1 MKTHRRLPLYVSSSL
16 LALIGTA
23 ALCPLLAAAQ
33 VVRPDPA
40 EVAAVERA
48 NETLSPTQAFE
59 NLEAKAGDWRVENG
73 ALVQADPSAPYART
87 FIKGPRWMDCVIKAK
102 VRVDAVGGP
111 AASHWRPADRPRR

>member
-1 MKTHRRLPLYVSSSL
+1 MKRHSPNQSLPSL
-16 LALIGTA
+16 FILFIATA
-23 ALCPLLAAAQ
+23 AWFPLLVAAQ

-48 NETLSPTQAFE
+48 NETLSPAQAFE

-73 ALVQADPSAPYART
+73 ALVQADPSASYART

-102 VRVDAVGGP
+102 VRVDAVGATGGF
-111 AASHWRPADRPRR
+111 AWRPADRPRR